1 MSRYNAITTDGREMA
16 FGYDRPL
23 QEYFMCVY
31 DEKGDLVADFSS
43 SGNSMVRKHP
53 PASNSKM
60 HSMITQTM
68 CNEDAVKYE
77 QLLQNIILDLPF

>member
-31 DEKGDLVADFSS
+31 DEQDELIADFSS
-43 SGNSMVRKHP
+43 SGNSMVKRHP
-53 PASNSKM
+53 AASNSKM

-77 QLLQNIILDLPF
+77 PLLRNILLDLPF